1 MEADPAGSLR
11 GLKGKEDRMEQ
22 LKNDLMIIKSF
33 LQEEYEAFQTY
44 LEDLEI
50 EPTEAEVIIGNI
62 EKAFE

>member
-1 MEADPAGSLR
+1 
-11 GLKGKEDRMEQ
+11 MEQ
-22 LKNDLMIIKSF
+22 LKNDLMLIKHF

-62 EKAFE
+62 DKAFE